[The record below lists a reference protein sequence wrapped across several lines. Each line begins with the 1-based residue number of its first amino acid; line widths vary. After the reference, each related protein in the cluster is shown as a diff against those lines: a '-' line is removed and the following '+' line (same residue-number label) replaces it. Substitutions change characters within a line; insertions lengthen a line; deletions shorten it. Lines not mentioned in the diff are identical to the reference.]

1 MTKYRLMRLALNG
14 LKYTFLTLFGVI
26 MLAPLLFALYTS
38 LQDPADYLTLVGLNR
53 LTLANY
59 KFVITHAPIA
69 RWYFNTTFVTACTIL
84 GAITINTM
92 AGYALS
98 RINFPGRRFIFL
110 VILAILMI
118 PFQAYL
124 IPLYVIVARIG
135 WLNSYQALIVP
146 FIFNPFLVF
155 FMRQSY
161 ETLPRELEDA
171 AAVDG
176 AGRIT
181 TFLKI
186 AVPLSLTAITTQ
198 AVLSGTWTWNAFM
211 VPVTMITDRD
221 YYVLTVG
228 LNSLQS
234 QYYTLPTVQMAGVV
248 LLTIPVIIM
257 FIAFQRFIVPSVATT
272 GMR

>member
-1 MTKYRLMRLALNG
+1 MTPYRLTRIVFAAV
-14 LKYTFLTLFGVI
+14 KYAFLTLFGAV

-38 LQDPADYLTLVGLNR
+38 LQDPADYLTLVGPSR

-59 KFVITHAPIA
+59 TYVITHAPIA
-69 RWYFNTTFVTACTIL
+69 RWYFNTAFVTACTIL
-84 GAITINTM
+84 GATTVNTM

-98 RINFPGRRFIFL
+98 RIKFPGRHFIFL
-110 VILAILMI
+110 VVLAILMV

-124 IPLYVIVARIG
+124 IPLYIIVAHLG

-155 FMRQSY
+155 FMRQSF
-161 ETLPRELEDA
+161 ETLPPELEDA

-186 AVPLSLTAITTQ
+186 AVPLSLTGITTQ
-198 AVLSGTWTWNAFM
+198 AVLSGTWAWNAFM
-211 VPVTMITDRD
+211 VPVTMTTDPS
-221 YYVLTVG
+221 YYVLSVG
-228 LNSLQS
+228 LNSIQAR
-234 QYYTLPTVQMAGVV
+234 YYTLPTVQMAGVV
-248 LLTIPVIIM
+248 LLTIPVIVM
-257 FIAFQRFIVPSVATT
+257 FVAFQRFIVPSLATT

>member
-1 MTKYRLMRLALNG
+1 MTRYRLVRLVGEG
-14 LKYTFLTLFGVI
+14 LKYLFLIFFGAV

-38 LQDPADYLTLVGLNR
+38 LESPADYLTLVGPSR

-59 KFVITHAPIA
+59 EYVITRAPIA
-69 RWYFNTTFVTACTIL
+69 RWYFNTAFVTACTIL
-84 GAITINTM
+84 GAVTVNTM
-92 AGYALS
+92 AAYALS
-98 RINFPGRRFIFL
+98 RIQFPGRRFIFL
-110 VILAILMI
+110 VVLAILMV

-124 IPLYVIVARIG
+124 IPLYLIVARLG
-135 WLNSYQALIVP
+135 WLNSYQALVVP

-161 ETLPRELEDA
+161 ETLPPELEDA

-181 TFLKI
+181 TFLRI
-186 AVPLSLTAITTQ
+186 AVPLSLTGITTE

-211 VPVTMITDRD
+211 VPVTMTTDPN
-221 YYVLTVG
+221 YFVLTVG
-228 LNSLQS
+228 LNSVQS

-248 LLTIPVIIM
+248 LLTIPVIVM
-257 FIAFQRFIVPSVATT
+257 FVAFQRFIVPNLATT
-272 GMR
+272 GLR